1 MIDLD
6 NTLVDR
12 DAAFRG
18 AAAAVLAEHGLP
30 AGDLAWLTAVDASG
44 YTPRREVARA
54 MAQRYGSS
62 CPETA
67 VRAFLD
73 HGAAERVTLAE
84 DVRRALGEAVAAGWT
99 CVVVTNGRAA
109 QQETKIRR
117 TGLDTLVHGWVVS
130 ETVGHEKP
138 APEIF
143 RIAADT
149 VGMSLD
155 GAWMIGD
162 SPHADVLGA
171 AGVGARSVW
180 VSEPVR
186 DPTLR
191 HIAEAQHQLRRG
203 RGAGGTAGAH
213 PVEAP
218 RARPAS
224 TTLRSSADAGRC
236 ATACVDRL
244 SSPSLPAASAAAP
257 PLDALLPGPIV
268 RGLQEAAVVDEQVH
282 LVGRCGVVWRMRGW
296 PAFSRPPRKRP

>member
-1 MIDLD
+1 MTLLMIDLD

-30 AGDLAWLTAVDASG
+30 AGDLAWLTALDASG

-62 CPETA
+62 FPETA
-67 VRAFLD
+67 VQAFLD
-73 HGAAERVTLAE
+73 HGAAERVTLPE

-99 CVVVTNGRAA
+99 CVVVTNGREA

-149 VGMSLD
+149 AGTSLE

-162 SPHADVLGA
+162 SPHTDVLGA
-171 AGVGARSVW
+171 TGVGARSVW
-180 VSEPVR
+180 VSGGRPWTETAYGPTHVAPDAAAAVR
-186 DPTLR
+186 
-191 HIAEAQHQLRRG
+191 HVVG
-203 RGAGGTAGAH
+203 
-213 PVEAP
+213 AP
-218 RARPAS
+218 R
-224 TTLRSSADAGRC
+224 RS
-236 ATACVDRL
+236 ATAAIPSTIPRSVTSPK
-244 SSPSLPAASAAAP
+244 SSTS
-257 PLDALLPGPIV
+257 
-268 RGLQEAAVVDEQVH
+268 
-282 LVGRCGVVWRMRGW
+282 
-296 PAFSRPPRKRP
+296 